1 MTHAVRRVGGLAV
14 ASLVALWLLVGMAA
28 ARPDKP
34 KPPRHSPSPAAPTA
48 GTAGSFSYGQ
58 LRADTV
64 GASGCGQNDAAEP
77 AIHVSP
83 ASDVF
88 LSSERGLSGGT
99 DVWRGLGA
107 TGGSGAS
114 GCGLEYRGQP
124 NAVAGTGASGG
135 DTDLAIASAPNA
147 LGNLNVYVASLNLAS
162 VAVAHSGDRGATF
175 ANVPVV
181 GGLPGD
187 DRPWIAAYGASASL
201 LTFHDIAT
209 DNIDVLRSDD
219 GGGTY
224 VERSRV
230 IDDTDYKAQANELG
244 NLAIDRR
251 NPTASG
257 FWAYQSFVAPS
268 DPNGSDFNEA
278 FLGVSDDGGT
288 TWSVKPIPCST
299 SGTGLDH
306 IFPNVSVAPDGE
318 LWYAW
323 SDDRNVFTAHSSDHG
338 GTWTCSGPVST
349 SSAQAVM
356 PWLVATSAGVDLVYY
371 GSPTAP
377 GPKANQ
383 TFYVYFAQDP
393 TSTPGGWG
401 GPHQLM
407 AVHHG
412 SVCEGG
418 FGCNGDRQLFDD
430 FGVDTD
436 PAGWAHIAY
445 SHDAPNLGDSGSY
458 TGYAVQTA
466 GTPVGAPN

>member
-1 MTHAVRRVGGLAV
+1 MARLALAV
-14 ASLVALWLLVGMAA
+14 ALALLSLVVVVPSAGG
-28 ARPDKP
+28 ARGKP
-34 KPPRHSPSPAAPTA
+34 SFANLTISETPGITCP
-48 GTAGSFSYGQ
+48 GSSECVNF
-58 LRADTV
+58 
-64 GASGCGQNDAAEP
+64 ASEP
-77 AIHVSP
+77 AIR
-83 ASDVF
+83 ADGDGNF
-88 LSSERGLSGGT
+88 FGSSENGLGGGT
-99 DVWRGLGA
+99 VAVRSIDGGLHYLTLQSPNGVSSA
-107 TGGSGAS
+107 NTTGFAPG
-114 GCGLEYRGQP
+114 
-124 NAVAGTGASGG
+124 GG
-135 DTDLAIASAPNA
+135 DTDLAVAPIRNA
-147 LGNLNVYVASLNLAS
+147 AGNFNVYVASLTLAS
-162 VAVAHSGDRGATF
+162 VAVAHSNDRGATF

-187 DRPWIAAYGASASL
+187 DRPWVAAYGASTSL

-377 GPKANQ
+377 GPHSSQ

-393 TSTPGGWG
+393 TSTPSGWG
-401 GPHQLM
+401 TPQQLM
-407 AVHHG
+407 PVHQG
-412 SVCEGG
+412 EVCEGG
-418 FGCNGDRQLFDD
+418 FGGCNSGRQLFDD

-436 PAGWAHIAY
+436 PAGWAHIAF
-445 SHDAPNLGDSGSY
+445 SHDAPNLGGSGSY
-458 TGYAVQTA
+458 TGYAVQTG
-466 GTPVGAPN
+466 GTQVGAPN